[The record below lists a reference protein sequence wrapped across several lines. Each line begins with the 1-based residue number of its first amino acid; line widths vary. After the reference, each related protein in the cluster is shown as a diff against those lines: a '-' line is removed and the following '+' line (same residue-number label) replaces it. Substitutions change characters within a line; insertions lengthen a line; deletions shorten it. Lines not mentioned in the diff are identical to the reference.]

1 METAYR
7 TAYVYVR
14 ETFAGHLRETDSG
27 YSFLYDEKYLEDPNS
42 TNVNFITKST
52 IPKPIM
58 ISKPKQPTQIE
69 KVLNMSLYKYDKA
82 QDF

>member
-27 YSFLYDEKYLEDPNS
+27 YSFLYDEKYLEETFDCIINQS
-42 TNVNFITKST
+42 FGF
-52 IPKPIM
+52 
-58 ISKPKQPTQIE
+58 E
-69 KVLNMSLYKYDKA
+69 KVQLVLVDDGSTDNSGQVCKKYQQKSN
-82 QDF
+82 